1 MTPDLFIAFVAGG
14 GVGVFL
20 GRWWA
25 ETRRAQHDM
34 RRAWRQRHNYR
45 RPRR

>member
-1 MTPDLFIAFVAGG
+1 MTPDLVIAFVAGG
-14 GVGVFL
+14 AAGVAC

-34 RRAWRQRHNYR
+34 RRTWRQRHSYR